1 MTRTTILVQI
11 VGTIAISLFIATRLG
26 SAILDPQFLIPIAC
40 LSVLFVGPLVTRT
53 RKLIPSV
60 LFAFGI
66 IAISLSISIGLI
78 GVGTPDLAT
87 ILKAAAISLIATTA
101 AGALTLFLLSK
112 IKSASTVKWIM
123 RALMLGLYLIYRY
136 APINFG

>member
-11 VGTIAISLFIATRLG
+11 AGTIAISLFIATRLG

-78 GVGTPDLAT
+78 GVGVPDLAT
-87 ILKAAAISLIATTA
+87 VVKATVISLAATTA
-101 AGALTLFLLSK
+101 AGALTMFLLSK
-112 IKSASTVKWIM
+112 IQRPSTVKWIM